1 MSVGM
6 VPLPVTPVK
15 APSPNSCPS
24 PPKPFACHTSA
35 KSLKLS
41 TPLGAATT
49 HREVV
54 PGCANSFTHISFA
67 DPHPLNSV
75 VSYRCKNRG
84 GRGSKLPELS
94 FSSNGNADLPIGAL
108 ASKSSDIPFCS
119 NLPNSPEDSYSQK
132 LAAQNS
138 GFVILK
144 PKGGLSTCD
153 ETSHLYRSVPEHC
166 ATHLGLHQRHAP
178 RQIRFVLHGPLAV
191 RRTIAHRPGRHRHH
205 PRHRIRAHPRSRNS
219 AGPFHCFQKDSAQS
233 PPRLEIAGGT
243 IQERRIGCQLPQH
256 ASADA
261 DSLRRIL
268 ENRSRVLRDAAGPGD
283 HAEESRRRVAHRRS
297 RSSPFTAD
305 GAIQRPNRGSRL
317 TKDSPEAA
325 YRRLDVECG
334 KGRRCFPFSEAFR
347 FRCGRA

>member
-41 TPLGAATT
+41 TPPGAATT

-94 FSSNGNADLPIGAL
+94 FSSNGSADLPIGAL

-205 PRHRIRAHPRSRNS
+205 SCHRICAHPRSRNS
-219 AGPFHCFQKDSAQS
+219 AGAFHRIQENGAQPS
-233 PPRLEIAGGT
+233 PRLESAYWPIQKRRAG
-243 IQERRIGCQLPQH
+243 RQLPQH
-256 ASADA
+256 ASVDT
-261 DSLRRIL
+261 DSLRRPL
-268 ENRSRVLRDAAGPGD
+268 ENHPGVHRDASRLGG
-283 HAEESRRRVAHRRS
+283 HAEKGGRRFAHRRS
-297 RSSPFTAD
+297 GSSSFAD
-305 GAIQRPNRGSRL
+305 DGTVQHPN
-317 TKDSPEAA
+317 
-325 YRRLDVECG
+325 
-334 KGRRCFPFSEAFR
+334 
-347 FRCGRA
+347 